1 MDIGIIG
8 SGQIGGVL
16 ARRFLAL
23 GHRVAIANSRGPH
36 SLTDF
41 ADEVGAVAAT
51 VREAATA
58 RDMVVV
64 TIPMISVAAL
74 PRDIFAGAGDAV
86 VVDTCNYFPQQRD
99 GRIGGIENG
108 EHIAESVWVSRQ
120 IGRPVVK
127 AFNTIGARF
136 LMHDGAPRGDPSR
149 IALPVAGDGLRE
161 KTVVMGLTDDL
172 GFDPVDAG
180 SLADSWRQQPASPS
194 FVANLTLARIGEA
207 LRAATPDRPPHLSGT
222 PQSPGDWDDPR

>member
-16 ARRFLAL
+16 ARRFRAL

-41 ADEVGAVAAT
+41 ADEVGAAAAT
-51 VREAATA
+51 VREAVIG
-58 RDMVVV
+58 RDLVVV
-64 TIPMISVAAL
+64 TIPMVSVAAL

-108 EHIAESVWVSRQ
+108 EHIAESVWVSQQ

-136 LMHDGAPRGDPSR
+136 LMHDGAPRGDLSR
-149 IALPVAGDGLRE
+149 IALPVAGDWLRD
-161 KTVVMGLTDDL
+161 KTAVMGLTDDL

-180 SLADSWRQQPASPS
+180 SLAESWRQQPASPC
-194 FVANLTLARIGEA
+194 FVANLSFDRIGAA
-207 LRAATPDRPPHLSGT
+207 LCAATPDRPPHLAGT